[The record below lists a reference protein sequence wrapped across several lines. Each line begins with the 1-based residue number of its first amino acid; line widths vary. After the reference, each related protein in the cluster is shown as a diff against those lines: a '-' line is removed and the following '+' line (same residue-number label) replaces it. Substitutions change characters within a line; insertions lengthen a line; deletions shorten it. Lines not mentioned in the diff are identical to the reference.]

1 MARSSRLPAGR
12 SDMTGNTGIVT
23 DFGKT
28 RKFFHLPPGITYLD
42 GNSLGP
48 LPACLEERFGRMLTG
63 QWGDMLI
70 GGWTRAGWME
80 QPEVTGDRIARLVGA
95 PAGSIVVG
103 DTLSI
108 KVYQALASALALR
121 PDHKIVLTDT
131 GNFPSD
137 LYMAQ
142 GLLDSLD
149 QGHELRAVDPELVSE
164 HVSDEVA
171 VLMLTDV
178 DYRTAR
184 RHDMRLLTDLAHQHG
199 ALTLWDLAHSA
210 GAIEVGLNGTNAD
223 FAVGCTYKF
232 LNGGPGSPAFIYVSP
247 SIQDQVT
254 PALRGWL
261 GHASPFEFATAYRPV
276 PGIGKMRVGTPPI
289 LGLFALDVALDVWDL
304 TTIGDVA
311 ARSAE
316 LTNSFI
322 DGVTRECPELQLATP
337 SNPELR
343 GSQVSFRHPDGRAI
357 MQTLIEGGVIGDFRE
372 PDIMRFGFAPLYNTD
387 QCVETAIAKL
397 NEAVGLRLRKP
408 ACRQTEAVS
417 S

>member
-1 MARSSRLPAGR
+1 MG
-12 SDMTGNTGIVT
+12 GKGIVT
-23 DFGKT
+23 DFRRT
-28 RKFFHLPPGITYLD
+28 REFFHLPPGITYLD

-48 LPACLEERFGRMLTG
+48 LPAALPERFSQMLTG

-80 QPEVTGDRIARLVGA
+80 RPELAGDRIASLVGA

-103 DTLSI
+103 DTLSL

-142 GLLDSLD
+142 GLLETLD
-149 QGHELRAVDPELVSE
+149 RGHELRVVDPEAVSE
-164 HVSDEVA
+164 HISEEVA
-171 VLMLTDV
+171 VLLLTEV

-184 RHDMRLLTDLAHQHG
+184 RHDMRQLTGLAHEHG

-210 GAIEVGLNGTNAD
+210 GAIEVRLEAANAD

-232 LNGGPGSPAFIYVSP
+232 LNGGPGSPAFIYISP
-247 SIQDQVT
+247 LIQDQVT

-261 GHASPFEFATAYRPV
+261 GHASPFEFETEYRPR
-276 PGIGKMRVGTPPI
+276 PGIGRMRVGTPPI
-289 LGLFALDVALDVWDL
+289 LGLFALDVALEVWDL
-304 TTIGDVA
+304 ATIGDVA

-316 LTNSFI
+316 LTNAFI
-322 DGVTRECPELQLATP
+322 DGVLQECPELQLATP
-337 SNPELR
+337 RDPEHR
-343 GSQVSFRHPDGRAI
+343 GSQVSFRHPDGHAI

-372 PDIMRFGFAPLYNTD
+372 PDIIRFGFAPLYNTN
-387 QCVETAIAKL
+387 QCVETALAKL
-397 NEAVGLRLRKP
+397 KETVG
-408 ACRQTEAVS
+408 S
-417 S
+417 